1 MKNKR
6 QDEKVKKKRKNRPC
20 IYRNK
25 TWRDKMKKSLK
36 TDRGRAQREQRDFRN
51 KRCKEKQK
59 TPTVDG
65 TGVRRGSVSLRH
77 LLTDNLTNLSQ
88 FFVGVFSVADLHLIW
103 MLSLTHVWWWK
114 CQEISVG
121 GVFAFKKCVFR
132 VCLCWCWS
140 RTDLS
145 DVQLTFN
152 PNIRIL
158 NYSKK
163 IQEVWFKE
171 PDRGAQWLTAQI
183 KDENVAFHWAWQLQK
198 K

>member
-121 GVFAFKKCVFR
+121 GVFASKSVFPECVCVRAGAGLIYLMSSWHSTQTFGFWITPKKSKKFGSKN
-132 VCLCWCWS
+132 L
-140 RTDLS
+140 TEELS
-145 DVQLTFN
+145 DSLH
-152 PNIRIL
+152 
-158 NYSKK
+158 K
-163 IQEVWFKE
+163 
-171 PDRGAQWLTAQI
+171 
-183 KDENVAFHWAWQLQK
+183 
-198 K
+198 